1 MIDRRQRTLGRRS
14 QGFALILGVLAITL
28 NCARASA
35 DEPAATQPAEAQTT
49 DAPPSPETGPADAP
63 PSEPPRAR
71 RQINYLSL
79 ERLDGAIELGSEFS
93 RYRVTT
99 GIPYQRGPFYVNSTR
114 QSDSRSTFQ
123 EQLLLDLDSTIYDPR
138 LLRVSGSVGLGLQ
151 QENYRERFD
160 SRNQTD
166 SSDGYLSSY
175 DMRAEILPGKDISGS
190 AYALRAQNNYTR
202 PFLPTLLEN
211 RNEYGFATYY
221 ASDKFPMQLTYDHR
235 QTDRDGDPTLY
246 DDEHLTEDRLRYQ
259 ASWITSPSHS
269 LKFSYEYVYDDERYS
284 GSTYTFQNT
293 RNEWRVDDEL
303 LFGDQNQHRLDTN
316 MRFQDE
322 AGSYARDLYDMG
334 TRMSLKHSDSLTTN
348 YQYQFAKQE
357 QGQLDFTSHR
367 VDWQLIHQL
376 YSNLTTTVDL
386 FGIAEDVYGQGD
398 SKELGAS
405 VNWSY
410 TRNNRFGRFST
421 NLALSQQAE
430 SDSGG
435 GERPIVAES
444 AAFIDPLPVTLLH
457 PDVIPWTIVVRGV
470 ERFRVYIPGV
480 DYFIT
485 RVRNYTVLVRNPVGA
500 IRNLSSVYVDYIYRI
515 DAGASR
521 DSTLVNLN
529 IQQDFNNGFTPYYI
543 LDFRNDDRDLPT
555 YSYNYGGY
563 QLTRNRMGLRYRNNK
578 FTAGAELDLLDDDIE
593 PYTAYRLFSTLNV
606 LRKPGKTID
615 LRADFAQYFFSEAI
629 DGDSMVLDLAL
640 DSQAQL
646 SRALDGYCRAAYR
659 YEIDGAR
666 GRGIIQGVDLESGV
680 SYRWGQ
686 FTFTA
691 SIEYDL
697 LNIVDSPENGFTAWL
712 KVRRDFPNLLS
723 MAR

>member
-1 MIDRRQRTLGRRS
+1 MKRGARLLSRKQIGLRI
-14 QGFALILGVLAITL
+14 AILCSLEIAAAAATSL
-28 NCARASA
+28 A
-35 DEPAATQPAEAQTT
+35 DEPAPQPQEPPSSQPAEQ
-49 DAPPSPETGPADAP
+49 PPPAR
-63 PSEPPRAR
+63 PR
-71 RQINYLSL
+71 INYFSL
-79 ERLDGAIELGSEFS
+79 ERLDGAIETGGEFS

-99 GIPYQRGPFYVNSTR
+99 GVPYQRGPFYVNSTR
-114 QSDSRSTFQ
+114 QSDSRTTFQ

-160 SRNQTD
+160 GRNQTD

-175 DMRAEILPGKDISGS
+175 DMRAEFLPGKEISGS
-190 AYALRAQNNYTR
+190 AYALKSQNNYTR

-211 RNEYGFATYY
+211 RNEYGFALYR
-221 ASDKFPMQLTYDHR
+221 ASETLPMQLTYDHR

-259 ASWITSPSHS
+259 ASWITSPAHS
-269 LKFSYEYVYDDERYS
+269 LRFSYEYVYDDERYS

-303 LFGDQNQHRLDTN
+303 LFGNQNQHRLDTN
-316 MRFQDE
+316 MRFQNE

-348 YQYQFAKQE
+348 YQYQFAQQE
-357 QGQLDFTSHR
+357 QGQLDFKSHR

-376 YSNLTTTVDL
+376 YSNLTTTLDL
-386 FGIAEDVYGQGD
+386 FGIAQDVYGEGD

-410 TRNNRFGRFST
+410 TRNNRFGRFSS
-421 NLALSQQAE
+421 NLSLSQQAE
-430 SDSGG
+430 RDTGG
-435 GERPIVAES
+435 GERPIVGES

-457 PDVIPWTIVVRGV
+457 ADVIPWTIVVRGV
-470 ERFRVYIPGV
+470 DRFRVYIPGV

-500 IRNLSSVYVDYIYRI
+500 IRNLSSVYIDYLYRV

-521 DSTLVNLN
+521 DSTLVNFN
-529 IQQDFNNGFTPYYI
+529 IQQDFNNGLTPYYI

-555 YSYNYGGY
+555 YSTYTNGGY
-563 QLTRNRMGLRYRNNK
+563 QLMRNRMGLRYRNNR
-578 FTAGAELDLLDDDIE
+578 FTAGAELDLLDDYIE
-593 PYTAYRLFSTLNV
+593 PYNGYRLFSTLNV
-606 LRKPGKTID
+606 LRKPGRTID
-615 LRADFAQYFFSEAI
+615 LRADFAQYFFQQAI
-629 DGDSMVLDLAL
+629 NGDSMVLDLAL
-640 DSQAQL
+640 DGQAQL
-646 SRALDGYCRAAYR
+646 ARSLDSYCRTAYR

-666 GRGIIQGVDLESGV
+666 GRGIIQGVDLETGV
-680 SYRWGQ
+680 TYRWGQ

-697 LNIVDSPENGFTAWL
+697 LNIVDSPENGFTAWI